1 MNKRPLVWGY
11 TKIAMQNYTLQ
22 RVCGDSWVN
31 IMLGWA
37 LVVLIVGCVVVYGV
51 RAAPTN
57 DRPTEPRRRR
67 PF

>member
-1 MNKRPLVWGY
+1 MNKRLLVWGHK
-11 TKIAMQNYTLQ
+11 KIAMQNYALTAGL
-22 RVCGDSWVN
+22 RDGWVN

-37 LVVLIVGCVVVYGV
+37 LVVLIIGCVVVYGV
-51 RAAPTN
+51 RAAPAN